1 MGKRWGLGCGE
12 VLCGCMY
19 WCMMSLCGVCY
30 FVVPIYE
37 WFGWG
42 VSWLSVLHIGG
53 LGCVEG

>member
-1 MGKRWGLGCGE
+1 MRCGE

-19 WCMMSLCGVCY
+19 WCMMSLCGVCVCY